1 MNIHVNALHKT
12 FRVPVKKVGRG
23 ASLKYFFKRTYRE
36 VHAIEDLSF
45 TIQSGE
51 LVGYLGPNGAG
62 KSTTLKILTGIM
74 RPDRGSVQID
84 GRVPYEERLAHV
96 ANIGVVFGQK
106 SQLWWDLPLRESFE
120 LLKAIYKT
128 PTPLYNKRYD
138 WLIDGLNIGTY
149 LDQPVRMLSLGQRMR
164 AELVAS
170 LLHCPRILFL
180 DEPTIGLDASSKLIV
195 RQFIK
200 TLNKDYG
207 TTVILTT
214 HDMDDIEA
222 LCQRVMVIDHGK
234 LGFDGNLKTLRKR
247 VDNQR
252 IIEIDYRG
260 SLNYQPHA
268 EIALVED
275 SANRARFRFDP
286 DRIAPQAVIREVS
299 QWADIVDLLIENPPI
314 ENIIAKLYG
323 ERA

>member
-1 MNIHVNALHKT
+1 MHIHVNALHKT
-12 FRVPVKKVGRG
+12 FRVPVKEAGRG

-170 LLHCPRILFL
+170 LLHCPQILFL

-222 LCQRVMVIDHGK
+222 LCQRVLVIDNGK

-252 IIEIDYRG
+252 IIEIDYHGR
-260 SLNYQPHA
+260 LNYQPHTA
-268 EIALVED
+268 ITLVED